1 MAYSKSFE
9 NVIAG
14 TSSGTIL
21 LYDITLGLSQLKT
34 PKCLN
39 KYLTSPIT
47 GVKYAN
53 SSLESVLVSTTES
66 VMMVDLRSD
75 ELVHTFSGE

>member
-1 MAYSKSFE
+1 MAYSNSFE
-9 NVIAG
+9 KIIVG
-14 TSSGTIL
+14 TSSETVL

-34 PKCLN
+34 PKCL
-39 KYLTSPIT
+39 KSLTSPVT
-47 GVKYAN
+47 GVKYVN
-53 SSLESVLVSTTES
+53 SSLESVLVSTTEG